1 MKKIGIVRK
10 TNRNFAIA
18 SAIYMAIVAV
28 ICYFA
33 HNWAFGSAA
42 AHRAQ
47 FGIYNAI
54 GSEIMIVPI
63 IIVAAYFAY
72 VKFMVPMY
80 DNRVAEIKSAFN
92 SLKSASCKEVL
103 IVNNKNKVIRVY
115 KRRNNKL
122 VVINNPRINTIA
134 ERAERCGN

>member
-1 MKKIGIVRK
+1 MKIGIVKK
-10 TNRNFAIA
+10 TNRNFAII
-18 SAIYMAIVAV
+18 SVIYLAVVAV

-33 HNWAFGSAA
+33 HNLAFDSAA

-54 GSEIMIVPI
+54 GSEIMIVPM
-63 IIVAAYFAY
+63 IIVAAYFIY
-72 VKFMVPMY
+72 VKFIMPIY

-115 KRRNNKL
+115 KRRNNRL

-134 ERAERCGN
+134 ERATRCGN

>member
-1 MKKIGIVRK
+1 MKKIGIVK
-10 TNRNFAIA
+10 QANRNFAIT

-72 VKFMVPMY
+72 VKFIVPMY
-80 DNRVAEIKSAFN
+80 DARIAEIKSAFN

-103 IVNNKNKVIRVY
+103 ILNSKNKVIRVY

-122 VVINNPRINTIA
+122 VCIKNPHINTVA
-134 ERAERCGN
+134 ERAERFGN